1 MKKKLC
7 KLIGVASLVLFIG
20 GTTSILADSKGSFS
34 FSFSNNVVGSTD
46 FKLAKK
52 RTTCDTYA
60 QTYRSGEVL
69 EKKFKYRMSL
79 EEDRFL
85 GKSYSGNRNVI
96 ADGYNYTISFGTITK
111 GTYNVNIGTPDPVS
125 SNGAKITGEGE
136 LFQ

>member
-20 GTTSILADSKGSFS
+20 GTTSVLADSVGS

-52 RTTCDTYA
+52 YTTCDTYA
-60 QTYRSGEVL
+60 QTYRAGEVL
-69 EKKFKYRMSL
+69 EKKFKYKMTL
-79 EEDRFL
+79 EEDKLF
-85 GKSYSGNRNVI
+85 GKSFPGNRNVT
-96 ADGYNYTISFGTITK
+96 ADGYYYTISFGTITK

-125 SNGAKITGEGE
+125 SYSAKIVGEGE
-136 LFQ
+136 LLQ